1 MSSYLTPMKLDAAQL
16 TSRWEILQQARHN
29 EMGEITLRLPSGPG
43 RWEMIQAMNEDPF
56 WENIFN
62 GLETQLREVYPD
74 HPYLTENQISV
85 N

>member
-1 MSSYLTPMKLDAAQL
+1 MKLDAAQL

-62 GLETQLREVYPD
+62 GLETQLRAVYPD
-74 HPYLTENQISV
+74 YPYLTENQISV

>member
-62 GLETQLREVYPD
+62 GLETQLRAVYPD
-74 HPYLTENQISV
+74 YLYLTENQISV